1 MENNILATPVIQY
14 GFAGFCIV
22 LLAINVWLMNK
33 FCLLLKDVTNVL
45 SKNNDLIETL
55 NKTGNEHKNLLI
67 NIKDCLLSR
76 PCIHEKGGI
85 NA

>member
-1 MENNILATPVIQY
+1 MENSILSSPVMQY
-14 GFAGFCIV
+14 GFAGFCLI

-33 FCLLLKDVTNVL
+33 FCLLLSDVTNVL
-45 SKNNDLIETL
+45 SKNNDLISTINRE
-55 NKTGNEHKNLLI
+55 GNEHKALLI

-85 NA
+85 N